1 VGKDKPLPSRLEA
14 FRQETGMD
22 VEAFVAAWKEEA
34 IPHTPEN
41 AARFAEAERLW
52 DEVKAREPAA

>member
-1 VGKDKPLPSRLEA
+1 
-14 FRQETGMD
+14 MD

-41 AARFAEAERLW
+41 AARFGEAEPLW
-52 DEVKAREPAA
+52 EEVKARQPVA